1 MNKLSNLKW
10 WQLALISV
18 AVSFLGS
25 LSGGKKRKSEKKVY
39 EKELEQAPWA
49 PPAWVFAP
57 VWTLNN
63 YFLLQGLQKLLLQK
77 DLPQQKKLLVMQVFI
92 WLIFFS
98 FNYVYFNRKSS
109 ILATI
114 WTLAD
119 AALAGTSFGIS
130 NKKNKKLS
138 YNYLPLLA
146 WTGYA
151 STLAVY
157 QALKNPDPVLH
168 TPAVLQ

>member
-1 MNKLSNLKW
+1 MNRRIDLKW
-10 WQLALISV
+10 WQLALISI

-25 LSGGKKRKSEKKVY
+25 LSGGKKKKDERKVY

-57 VWTLNN
+57 AWTLNN
-63 YFLLQGLQKLLLQK
+63 FFLLQGLQKLLMQK
-77 DLPQQKKLLVMQVFI
+77 DLPTEKRLLVMQAFI

-98 FNYVYFNRKSS
+98 FNYIYFNRKSS
-109 ILATI
+109 VLAAV
-114 WTLAD
+114 WTVAD

-130 NKKNKKLS
+130 HKKDKKLS
-138 YNYLPLLA
+138 YSYLPLLI

-151 STLAVY
+151 STIAVY
-157 QALKNPDPVLH
+157 QALKNPDPVLD
-168 TPAVLQ
+168 TPAVL